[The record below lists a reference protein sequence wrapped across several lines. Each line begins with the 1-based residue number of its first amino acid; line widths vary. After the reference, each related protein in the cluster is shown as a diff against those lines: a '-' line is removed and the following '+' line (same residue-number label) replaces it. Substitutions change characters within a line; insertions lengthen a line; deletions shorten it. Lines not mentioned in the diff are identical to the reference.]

1 MNLPNQKT
9 NLPKIQNNQNLQKEI
24 PNEYINTDSEQR
36 NENEINNPK
45 MKNIVNKKPNENNII
60 NYPENQ
66 IPSQESDN
74 NRQIPTDSNNENY
87 PENPYQQNNNNYN
100 NIDPNNPNYYIPN
113 QMNQNPNQINIPNQ
127 NILPNQ
133 YNENLNYPQNENPD
147 IKKEKIQ
154 NPKNPKIKNITNIQ
168 KPTNQRYDFLPR
180 KYPHSSS
187 KSPKQKSKSP
197 PNKYY
202 DNPRDFNINMR
213 TLNANHHIERSYNN
227 LSYNPEGNCWACDV
241 YCSVSTTGY
250 SPMTFS
256 PYRNTIKRKDVTPVK
271 PDVKYEQY
279 TRHKKEK
286 NNSYG
291 Y

>member
-1 MNLPNQKT
+1 
-9 NLPKIQNNQNLQKEI
+9 
-24 PNEYINTDSEQR
+24 
-36 NENEINNPK
+36 
-45 MKNIVNKKPNENNII
+45 MKNKGNKNPNDNNI

-87 PENPYQQNNNNYN
+87 PENKYPYQQNNNLN
-100 NIDPNNPNYYIPN
+100 NIEPNNPNYHI
-113 QMNQNPNQINIPNQ
+113 QNQINQ
-127 NILPNQ
+127 VPNQ
-133 YNENLNYPQNENPD
+133 YNQNYPQNENFQN
-147 IKKEKIQ
+147 ENIQ
-154 NPKNPKIKNITNIQ
+154 NPKIKNQIINQ
-168 KPTNQRYDFLPR
+168 KQINKRYDFLPK

-202 DNPRDFNINMR
+202 DNPKDFKVNMR
-213 TLNANHHIERSYNN
+213 TLNPNHHIEKSFNN

-241 YCSVSTTGY
+241 FCSVSTTGY

-256 PYRNTIKRKDVTPVK
+256 PYRNTFKRRDVTPVK

-286 NNSYG
+286 NSSYG